1 MLNETKK
8 NDKSEARSGIIS
20 IEINGLASMGDLED
34 MITTQVRKISDEA
47 IADYIATCSRYVLY
61 QSYWR
66 LDGRHDLLDRD
77 DLIPLFVQYAMPP
90 ARRRRL
96 KKQIQERIFEI
107 ERFESIEG
115 EPDF

>member
-20 IEINGLASMGDLED
+20 IEINGLEQVGHLEQ
-34 MITTQVRKISDEA
+34 MITTQIRKIPAEA
-47 IADYIATCSRYVLY
+47 IADHIATSPRYTLY
-61 QSYWR
+61 QCYWY
-66 LDGRHDLLDRD
+66 LNGRHDLLDRD
-77 DLIPLFVQYAMPP
+77 DLIPLFVHYAPHP
-90 ARRRRL
+90 TRRRL